1 MSKDSA
7 GVWNSNPCLKIKLAF
22 LAVLD
27 VLVETFHAR
36 NFDCCK
42 KGCPSVLIQGIGI
55 VLFRNGLYGSK
66 RSFCKSVALLR
77 CPKESFQL
85 ANYLL

>member
-7 GVWNSNPCLKIKLAF
+7 GVWSPNLYLKIKLAF

-36 NFDCCK
+36 NFDCRK
-42 KGCPSVLIQGIGI
+42 KGCPSVLIQGFGI
-55 VLFRNGLYGSK
+55 RAF
-66 RSFCKSVALLR
+66 
-77 CPKESFQL
+77 
-85 ANYLL
+85 